1 VRNRPEPKPAAPPTP
16 AVSFEPPMETS
27 GAVRDQAATIDAVR
41 EAWLQ
46 IRADVKSLDR
56 RTEALLMEIDPFS
69 LADGQ
74 VILASPY
81 DFHRNML
88 NDPERKAILET
99 VIERRIGVRLRVST
113 ALRSELVEAAAAIA
127 VAEIDP
133 AAPITVSERREATEE
148 ADQKY
153 LNAVVSTFDGE
164 VLEN

>member
-1 VRNRPEPKPAAPPTP
+1 
-16 AVSFEPPMETS
+16 
-27 GAVRDQAATIDAVR
+27 
-41 EAWLQ
+41 
-46 IRADVKSLDR
+46 
-56 RTEALLMEIDPFS
+56 IDPFS

-74 VILASPY
+74 IVLASPY

-133 AAPITVSERREATEE
+133 AAPITASERREATEE